1 MANTDRQATADL
13 ADKLLSEAH
22 QYNFFQLLERLHGLH
37 GDDLEPR
44 WPDEVT
50 RRRVRLACDPRLSF
64 PVSDVYKAQRIPA
77 EQERYRVVATFLGLH
92 GTDSPLPTYYLEQV
106 AYEHAQGSPTRRNF
120 PA

>member
-44 WPDEVT
+44 WP
-50 RRRVRLACDPRLSF
+50 AKSPGGGC
-64 PVSDVYKAQRIPA
+64 AWPA
-77 EQERYRVVATFLGLH
+77 TH
-92 GTDSPLPTYYLEQV
+92 G
-106 AYEHAQGSPTRRNF
+106 
-120 PA
+120 